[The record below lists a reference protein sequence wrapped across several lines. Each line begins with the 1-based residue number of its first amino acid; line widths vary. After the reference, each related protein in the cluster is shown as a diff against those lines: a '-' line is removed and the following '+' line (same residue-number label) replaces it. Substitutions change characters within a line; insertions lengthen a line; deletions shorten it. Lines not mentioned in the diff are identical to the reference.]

1 MRCPNCGH
9 ENPEGTL
16 FCEECDWRI
25 DQAVRMK
32 LGVNSVYLAY
42 ISLAL
47 GAVAAIASFA
57 GFGIAGVPL
66 GAVGMFLGGYCL
78 TAVRMSG
85 IKGRVKTTLMV
96 MVAVAIILSILGF
109 IYSLTVL

>member
-1 MRCPNCGH
+1 
-9 ENPEGTL
+9 
-16 FCEECDWRI
+16 
-25 DQAVRMK
+25 MK

-109 IYSLTVL
+109 IYGLTVL

>member
-42 ISLAL
+42 ISVAL
-47 GAVAAIASFA
+47 GAVAAIAAFA
-57 GFGIAGVPL
+57 GIGVAGVGL
-66 GAVGMFLGGYCL
+66 GAVGMFLGGYCM
-78 TAVRMSG
+78 TAVRISG
-85 IKGRVKTTLMV
+85 IKGKVKTILM
-96 MVAVAIILSILGF
+96 AIAAIAIILSIFGF
-109 IYSLTVL
+109 IYGITVL

>member
-32 LGVNSVYLAY
+32 LGVISVYLAY
-42 ISLAL
+42 ISIAL

-57 GFGIAGVPL
+57 SVGIFGVALV
-66 GAVGMFLGGYCL
+66 AVGMFLGGY
-78 TAVRMSG
+78 
-85 IKGRVKTTLMV
+85 
-96 MVAVAIILSILGF
+96 
-109 IYSLTVL
+109 